1 MLSLETIAYSQSFFY
16 SNFEITIK
24 VTQHFCFTFSCFQG
38 RNSGFLK
45 SPIISVHY
53 SNSTQFC
60 WWYTFVNSFI
70 YFVIVIKREHEWK
83 TDWGSQAGRKRASF
97 NNRAEAQKSKINQFK
112 STDVTTDWD
121 SQRKNMSPRSS
132 LSGQC
137 SGSARRADHCN
148 VTKPL
153 HAWQHYDITCQRRG
167 GPTVIRSIIN
177 EAFCLPPILVQHV
190 NSVWTNAPTLLS
202 ICIRVSSVPPLCICV
217 GCLALSRFSVLN
229 VPFCVFFSICVI

>member
-70 YFVIVIKREHEWK
+70 YFVIVIKKEREWK
-83 TDWGSQAGRKRASF
+83 TDWGSQAERKRASF
-97 NNRAEAQKSKINQFK
+97 NNRAEAQKIQNQSIQKYRCDDRLRQSKK
-112 STDVTTDWD
+112 KHVTKIF
-121 SQRKNMSPRSS
+121 SQRPVFRLGPEGGS
-132 LSGQC
+132 L
-137 SGSARRADHCN
+137 
-148 VTKPL
+148 
-153 HAWQHYDITCQRRG
+153 
-167 GPTVIRSIIN
+167 
-177 EAFCLPPILVQHV
+177 
-190 NSVWTNAPTLLS
+190 
-202 ICIRVSSVPPLCICV
+202 
-217 GCLALSRFSVLN
+217 
-229 VPFCVFFSICVI
+229 